1 MSKINNVSYYKS
13 PIGLIEITADISG
26 ISSLYFIDEPVNFE
40 NTNSYINECIK
51 QLNEYFKG
59 TRKEFNL
66 KLNIDGTLFRK
77 KVWNKLMNIPYG
89 ETCSYLDIAKAIE
102 NEKSVRAVGGANHNN
117 KISII
122 IPCHRV
128 IGSDGSLTGYGGGL
142 WRKEWLL
149 NHERQYK

>member
-1 MSKINNVSYYKS
+1 MNNVSYYES
-13 PIGLIEITADISG
+13 PIGLIEITGGISG
-26 ISSLYFIDEPVNFE
+26 ISSLYFIDKPANRE
-40 NTNSYINECIK
+40 NSNSYLDECVK
-51 QLNEYFKG
+51 QLDEYFKG
-59 TRKEFNL
+59 IRKDFNL
-66 KLNIDGTLFRK
+66 KLDINGTPFRK
-77 KVWNKLMNIPYG
+77 MVWNKLMDIPYG
-89 ETCSYLDIAKAIE
+89 KTCSYLDIAKAVG
-102 NEKSVRAVGGANHNN
+102 NAKSVRAVGGANHNN